1 MLPGLT
7 RIPSSI
13 SPGAFVI
20 PMNKTEKQ
28 YRIATGGTEI
38 GAFDIDALCTMWESQ
53 AIPKDTVYFHERS
66 QSWKSLVKIFEA
78 RVPAAAPTGSR
89 SSAVPAETGKE
100 TAARAVTAEIPPPP
114 VAEYQTPVLTGIFVQ
129 AGWGIGIV
137 GTLISL
143 GTLLSVA
150 RNSSFVAALTTGVPL
165 LLCTAAVTM
174 LYFGMAQILDM
185 LGRTAYHGKRTA
197 DASEASAALLRK
209 GADPDKN

>member
-1 MLPGLT
+1 
-7 RIPSSI
+7 
-13 SPGAFVI
+13 
-20 PMNKTEKQ
+20 MNKTEKQ

-78 RVPAAAPTGSR
+78 RVPSTEPTASR
-89 SSAVPAETGKE
+89 SSTGPAEASKQ
-100 TAARAVTAEIPPPP
+100 TAARAGSPPPP
-114 VAEYQTPVLTGIFVQ
+114 TPPAGEYQTPVLTGIFIQ
-129 AGWGIGIV
+129 AGWGIGIA

-143 GTLLSVA
+143 GTLLSIA
-150 RNSSFVAALTTGVPL
+150 RHSSFAAALGTGVPL

-185 LGRTAYHGKRTA
+185 VGRTAYHGKRTA

-209 GADPDKN
+209 AASAEKI